1 MSEST
6 TLYTYVNS
14 TGVIVPDTTDLL
26 TEVQSEYT
34 GALGNILNLDSS
46 TPQGALIASETLAR
60 SAVVKNN
67 ALLAN
72 QINPNQAGGMFLDA
86 IAALTG
92 LGRISQTFST
102 YSSVTINGVPDTYIP
117 QNTQGETA
125 NGDLFYT
132 VSGVF
137 LSATGNATVSM
148 SAVNAGP
155 VAAPAGNLTLVSGV
169 LGLETIVAPLAGTL
183 GQYGQSDISFRALRR
198 QTLAL
203 QGISLS
209 EAITSALRALPG
221 VIGVQFYDN
230 YTAAPVTID
239 GVTVAANSTYA
250 CVDGGTAS
258 QIAKTYVQNKTGGG
272 GFSGG
277 TVTPYTEPYS
287 GQVFEVAY
295 DVPTLVPFLIRVT
308 CKQGSFTGTLISAV
322 SNAVVAFAN
331 NTVAQNT
338 PTDLGIVGFVVGGNV
353 SPFEIAGAIQA
364 QCPGVYIQK
373 VEVTTVAANNY
384 VTTEVD
390 LNINQKATVTAGNID
405 VVVNT

>member
-1 MSEST
+1 MSGS

-14 TGVIVPDTTDLL
+14 TGVVVPDTTDLL

-34 GALGNILNLDSS
+34 AALGSVLNLDSS
-46 TPQGALIASETLAR
+46 TPQGALIASETIARKSVLA
-60 SAVVKNN
+60 NN

-72 QINPNQAGGMFLDA
+72 QINPNQAGGIFLDA

-92 LGRISQTFST
+92 LERDAETFSI
-102 YSSVTINGVPDTYIP
+102 YSSVTLSGVPETYIP

-137 LSATGNATVSM
+137 LSSSGSATVSM
-148 SAVNAGP
+148 SAVVAGP
-155 VAAPAGNLTLVSGV
+155 VAAPSGTLTLVSGV
-169 LGLETIVAPLAGTL
+169 LGLETIVASAAGTL
-183 GQYGQSDISFRALRR
+183 GQYGQSDVSFRALRR

-209 EAITSALRALPG
+209 EAITSAMNALPG
-221 VIGVQFYDN
+221 VNGVQFYDN
-230 YTAAPVTID
+230 YTDAPVTID
-239 GVTVAANSTYA
+239 GVTVAAKSTYL
-250 CVDGGTAS
+250 CVDGGTAA
-258 QIAKTYVQNKTGGG
+258 QIAETYVQNKTGGG
-272 GFSGG
+272 GWSGG
-277 TVTPYTEPYS
+277 TSTPYTDPYS
-287 GQVFEVAY
+287 GQIYEVAY

-308 CKQGSFTGTLISAV
+308 VKQGSFTGTLINAV

-373 VEVTTVAANNY
+373 VEVTTVAANTY

-390 LNINQKATVTAGNID
+390 LNLNQKATVTAGNID